1 MKKIY
6 NKPELKSV
14 KLMTAEALL
23 GGSQQNIGVSDK
35 DEDAIQGGVGG
46 GILSNE
52 EGAHD
57 IWGNDGNGIW

>member
-1 MKKIY
+1 MKRTY

-14 KLMTAEALL
+14 KLMIAESLL
-23 GGSQQNIGVSDK
+23 SGSQQEVIVDESVEIGSGNV
-35 DEDAIQGGVGG
+35 
-46 GILSNE
+46 LSNQ

>member
-1 MKKIY
+1 MKRTY

-14 KLMTAEALL
+14 KLMIAESLL
-23 GGSQQNIGVSDK
+23 TGSQKEVIVDESVEIGSGNV
-35 DEDAIQGGVGG
+35 
-46 GILSNE
+46 LSNQ

>member
-1 MKKIY
+1 MKRTY

-14 KLMTAEALL
+14 KLMIAESLL
-23 GGSQQNIGVSDK
+23 TGSQQEVIVDESVEIGSSNV
-35 DEDAIQGGVGG
+35 
-46 GILSNE
+46 LSNQ

>member
-1 MKKIY
+1 MKRTY

-14 KLMTAEALL
+14 KLMIAESLL
-23 GGSQQNIGVSDK
+23 GGSQQEVIVDESVEIGSGDV
-35 DEDAIQGGVGG
+35 
-46 GILSNE
+46 LSNQ

>member
-1 MKKIY
+1 MKRTY

-14 KLMTAEALL
+14 KLMIAESLL
-23 GGSQQNIGVSDK
+23 SGSEQKVIVDESVEIGSNDV
-35 DEDAIQGGVGG
+35 
-46 GILSNE
+46 LSNQ

>member
-6 NKPELKSV
+6 KKPELKSV
-14 KLMTAEALL
+14 KLMSAETLL
-23 GGSQQNIGVSDK
+23 SASKNMVVSDD

-46 GILSNE
+46 GILSNQ

-57 IWGNDGNGIW
+57 IWGNEGNGIW

>member
-1 MKKIY
+1 MKRTY

-14 KLMTAEALL
+14 KLMIAESLLTASGEQELKVD
-23 GGSQQNIGVSDK
+23 GSVEIGSGNV
-35 DEDAIQGGVGG
+35 
-46 GILSNE
+46 LSNQ

>member
-1 MKKIY
+1 MKRTY

-14 KLMTAEALL
+14 KLMIAESLL
-23 GGSQQNIGVSDK
+23 TGSQQEVIVDESVEIGSGNV
-35 DEDAIQGGVGG
+35 
-46 GILSNE
+46 LSNQ

>member
-14 KLMTAEALL
+14 KLMSVEALL
-23 GGSQQNIGVSDK
+23 SASKQNIEISDL

-46 GILSNE
+46 GILSNQ

-57 IWGNDGNGIW
+57 IWGNNGNSIW